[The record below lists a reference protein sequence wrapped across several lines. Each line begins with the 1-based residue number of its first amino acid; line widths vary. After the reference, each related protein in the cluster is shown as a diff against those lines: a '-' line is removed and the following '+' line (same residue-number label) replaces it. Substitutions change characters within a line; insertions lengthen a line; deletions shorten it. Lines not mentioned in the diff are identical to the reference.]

1 MIIRSIRQKL
11 LSMIQQASSPA
22 NNSCMYESG
31 ERLSNYL
38 EWENGKK
45 SKIYHE
51 GLLEITLPNTNKGGR
66 LTIVSI

>member
-11 LSMIQQASSPA
+11 LSMIQQAPHQRTILV
-22 NNSCMYESG
+22 CMNPEKDYQIT
-31 ERLSNYL
+31 L
-38 EWENGKK
+38 NGKTVK

>member
-1 MIIRSIRQKL
+1 MNPEKDYQITL
-11 LSMIQQASSPA
+11 
-22 NNSCMYESG
+22 
-31 ERLSNYL
+31 
-38 EWENGKK
+38 NGKTVK